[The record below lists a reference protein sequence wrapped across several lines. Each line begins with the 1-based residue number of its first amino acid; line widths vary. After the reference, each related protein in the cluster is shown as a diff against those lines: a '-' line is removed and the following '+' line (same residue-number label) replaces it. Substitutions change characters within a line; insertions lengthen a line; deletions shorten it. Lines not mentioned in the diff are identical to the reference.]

1 MYNVFLSPLFI
12 ILLEPTLKLGP
23 ILISDLATQAMAN
36 QGMNKGKETAKLTN
50 AAAKLALKESGETKD
65 TKEEEDDTID
75 MTIDVNDPNMLR
87 VPGDLATYTERLSN
101 DFTKSLQQTDPN
113 TGEYVERLNN
123 EG

>member
-1 MYNVFLSPLFI
+1 
-12 ILLEPTLKLGP
+12 
-23 ILISDLATQAMAN
+23 MAN

-87 VPGDLATYTERLSN
+87 VPGDLATYIERLSN